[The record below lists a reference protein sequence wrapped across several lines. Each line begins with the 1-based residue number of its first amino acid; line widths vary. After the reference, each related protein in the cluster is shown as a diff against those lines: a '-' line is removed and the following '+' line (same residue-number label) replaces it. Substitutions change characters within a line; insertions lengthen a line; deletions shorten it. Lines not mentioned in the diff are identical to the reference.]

1 MTRNNAKVNI
11 TAVHKHDTQTLQLE
25 SSHGAIT
32 DRHSTLPAACDED
45 IVTATIVYVTTLRG
59 GYVFLLHCR
68 MLCASVGGALC
79 ERTSQFA
86 RVRSRT
92 RE

>member
-11 TAVHKHDTQTLQLE
+11 VTAVHKHDTQTLQLE
-25 SSHGAIT
+25 TSHGAIT
-32 DRHSTLPAACDED
+32 GRHSTPPAACDED

-68 MLCASVGGALC
+68 MLC